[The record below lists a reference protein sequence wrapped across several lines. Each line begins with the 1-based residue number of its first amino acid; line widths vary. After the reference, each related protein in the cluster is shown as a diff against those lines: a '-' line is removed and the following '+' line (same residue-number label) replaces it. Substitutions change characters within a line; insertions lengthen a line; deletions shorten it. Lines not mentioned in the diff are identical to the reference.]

1 MDESDTVSAV
11 TVAVA
16 VLGLSCLFLARKR
29 LQSDWLVPVG
39 VACVFVALCV
49 CLPYWL
55 VGWEGVM
62 VVLIISYALSF

>member
-1 MDESDTVSAV
+1 MDEITVTTV
-11 TVAVA
+11 TVAVVA
-16 VLGLSCLFLARKR
+16 LGLSCFFLARKQ
-29 LQSDWLVPVG
+29 LKSDWLVPVG
-39 VACVFVALCV
+39 VACVFIALCV